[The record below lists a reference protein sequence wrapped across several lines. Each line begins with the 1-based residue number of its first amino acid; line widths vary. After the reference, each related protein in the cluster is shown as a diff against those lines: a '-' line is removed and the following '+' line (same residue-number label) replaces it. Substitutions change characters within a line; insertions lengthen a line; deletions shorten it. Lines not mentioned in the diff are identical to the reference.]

1 MEEDALLSIGV
12 FARRARL
19 SQKALRLYDRQGVLP
34 PDRVDPVTGYRYY
47 RESRLA
53 DARLIVLLRGLDM
66 PLAQVA
72 ELLAVPG
79 RERAALVARYWDGI
93 ERRLAAQRELAVHLR
108 IQLSGREGILDMY
121 EIQHRE
127 VPEQLVLTERRNA
140 APQDLPEWIPAA
152 TDRLTEAAE
161 AYGGVVAA
169 PFVVYHGEVNEDND
183 GPVEVCVPIDPSHT
197 GALTVPGR
205 IEPAH
210 REVYTRITKAQVEY
224 PQILSAYD
232 AICAWAEREQVSLTG
247 PGREVYFADWGSA
260 KEADPVCDIA
270 FPTG

>member
-19 SQKALRLYDRQGVLP
+19 SPKALRLYDRQGLLP
-34 PDRVDPVTGYRYY
+34 PDRVDPVTGYRHY
-47 RESRLA
+47 REGRLA

-72 ELLAVPG
+72 EVLAAPD
-79 RERAALVARYWDGI
+79 RERALLVARYWDGV
-93 ERRLAAQRELAVHLR
+93 ERRLTAQRELAVHLR

-127 VPEQLVLTERRNA
+127 VPDQLVLTERRSA
-140 APQDLPEWIPAA
+140 GPQELPAWIPAA
-152 TDRLTEAAE
+152 TDRLTEAAA
-161 AYGGVVAA
+161 AYGGAVAA
-169 PFVVYHGEVNEDND
+169 PFVIYHGEVDEDSD
-183 GPVEVCVPIDPSHT
+183 GPVEVCVPIDPSHAGT
-197 GALTVPGR
+197 LAVPGR

-210 REVYTRITKAQVEY
+210 HEVYTRITKAQVEY

-232 AICAWAEREQVSLTG
+232 ALCAWAERERVPFTG
-247 PGREVYFADWGSA
+247 PGREVYFTDWAGTGDTEPA
-260 KEADPVCDIA
+260 CDIA
-270 FPTG
+270 FPTA